1 MVVFR
6 VAKNWGHWIH
16 TLPADV
22 KHCGSFFLP
31 YFSSHTINKDLFH
44 SVISAMLSTSLIC
57 VCVCMCVC
65 VYVCVCV

>member
-22 KHCGSFFLP
+22 KHCDSVFLP
-31 YFSSHTINKDLFH
+31 YFNSHSINKDLFH
-44 SVISAMLSTSLIC
+44 SVVSGMFSTSLVC
-57 VCVCMCVC
+57 VCVCVC
-65 VYVCVCV
+65 VYVCDSAI